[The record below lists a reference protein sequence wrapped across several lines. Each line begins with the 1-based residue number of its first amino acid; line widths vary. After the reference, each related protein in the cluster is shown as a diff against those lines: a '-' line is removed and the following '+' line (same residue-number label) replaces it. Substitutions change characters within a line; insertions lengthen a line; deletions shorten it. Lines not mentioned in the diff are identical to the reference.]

1 MIILIL
7 IQYKV
12 QLESM
17 SNKVGKSEIVTF
29 NDPVSQ
35 ILSLEGKL
43 TLIATTSQ
51 IYSEKR
57 TFLRAIRCIN
67 IQGKT

>member
-7 IQYKV
+7 IQYKA

-29 NDPVSQ
+29 NDLVSQ
-35 ILSLEGKL
+35 ILSLEEKL

-51 IYSEKR
+51 INSEKEHS
-57 TFLRAIRCIN
+57 
-67 IQGKT
+67 